1 MEKGDA
7 PKIVLELQNI
17 HIPRISVHMPIYK
30 TIKWIIDPNVRSASI
45 LLQGHRKAQ
54 RPCVRRQ
61 LDLIQKYG
69 YRKEK
74 NVEVEFK

>member
-7 PKIVLELQNI
+7 PKIVLELKNI

-30 TIKWIIDPNVRSASI
+30 TIKWIIDLNVRSASI
-45 LLQGHRKAQ
+45 LPQRHKAQ
-54 RPCVRRQ
+54 RPCVRGQ
-61 LDLIQKYG
+61 LDLIQKHG

-74 NVEVEFK
+74 NVLVEFK